1 MGQRFISKCI
11 AARVCF
17 EEAIT
22 SGGSA
27 INRGY
32 SLPDSCTVP
41 LSNAID
47 KKFHG
52 RRPAKRAKMVD
63 SPRTDIRWRFM
74 FHAPLFTTSRH
85 GRSQK
90 FSASGTN
97 KNSISSVTLTRSIH
111 LRPARLSLSL
121 SLSAKLNWNE
131 GEDVSI
137 PYRVEKQFVGIS
149 VGLIEYILGKRASHR
164 ITERYFI
171 PELTNLRVENWKHC
185 YYHWIVA
192 DEVIEF
198 FNRIISVFVDL
209 LLGNN

>member
-63 SPRTDIRWRFM
+63 SARTDIRWRFM

-111 LRPARLSLSL
+111 LRPARLFLSL
-121 SLSAKLNWNE
+121 SLSFCEIELE
-131 GEDVSI
+131 RFRRGGDVSMAL

-171 PELTNLRVENWKHC
+171 PELTNLRGKLKT
-185 YYHWIVA
+185 
-192 DEVIEF
+192 
-198 FNRIISVFVDL
+198 L
-209 LLGNN
+209 LLPLNCCGWSDRIL

>member
-121 SLSAKLNWNE
+121 SLFLRNWTGTISQGGTSVWRSLTGWKSNSW
-131 GEDVSI
+131 G
-137 PYRVEKQFVGIS
+137 YR
-149 VGLIEYILGKRASHR
+149 
-164 ITERYFI
+164 
-171 PELTNLRVENWKHC
+171 W
-185 YYHWIVA
+185 
-192 DEVIEF
+192 D
-198 FNRIISVFVDL
+198 
-209 LLGNN
+209 

>member
-74 FHAPLFTTSRH
+74 FHTPLFTTSRH

-131 GEDVSI
+131 GGDVSMAPLPGGKAI
-137 PYRVEKQFVGIS
+137 RGDIGGINRVYFRKACVTPDHGTIFYPRVNEPARKTENTVITIGLLRMKWSNSLIGLYRC
-149 VGLIEYILGKRASHR
+149 L
-164 ITERYFI
+164 
-171 PELTNLRVENWKHC
+171 
-185 YYHWIVA
+185 
-192 DEVIEF
+192 
-198 FNRIISVFVDL
+198 
-209 LLGNN
+209 

>member
-121 SLSAKLNWNE
+121 SLSAKLNWNDFA
-131 GEDVSI
+131 GGDVSMAL

-149 VGLIEYILGKRASHR
+149 VGLIEYILGKRHTGSR
-164 ITERYFI
+164 NDILS
-171 PELTNLRVENWKHC
+171 P
-185 YYHWIVA
+185 
-192 DEVIEF
+192 
-198 FNRIISVFVDL
+198 S
-209 LLGNN
+209 

>member
-121 SLSAKLNWNE
+121 SFCEIELERFRRGGTSVWRSLTGWKSNSW
-131 GEDVSI
+131 G
-137 PYRVEKQFVGIS
+137 YR
-149 VGLIEYILGKRASHR
+149 
-164 ITERYFI
+164 
-171 PELTNLRVENWKHC
+171 W
-185 YYHWIVA
+185 
-192 DEVIEF
+192 D
-198 FNRIISVFVDL
+198 
-209 LLGNN
+209 